1 MICNSKLFYDLESI
15 FFQDFLGGPVELA
28 DTKRTPENYMKLVH
42 RSREGSKEFRLCFS
56 RMGGV
61 LFLLL
66 TGISGL
72 FLFSQN
78 NQKDKE
84 PGLEMNSG

>member
-15 FFQDFLGGPVELA
+15 FFQGFLGPVGLA

-56 RMGGV
+56 RMGGGGGYYFYSSRGS
-61 LFLLL
+61 LGYLSSLKIIRKITNL
-66 TGISGL
+66 AWR
-72 FLFSQN
+72 
-78 NQKDKE
+78 
-84 PGLEMNSG
+84 